1 MELKNTLLMPK
12 GSFSMRANLSQK
24 EPMMVDYFSDINLYE
39 KLLKKNEGHTPF
51 YLHDGPPYANNEIHS
66 GHALN
71 KIVKDII
78 IKSKALEGYYTPYTP
93 GWDTHGLPIENC
105 ITKQGVDRKNTPKDV
120 FRKKCREYAL
130 TQVDKQRKQMLRL
143 GVIGDYKNP
152 YMTLSK
158 DYEADQIKIFT
169 KMILDGLIY
178 KGLKPVNWSPSSES
192 ALAEAE
198 IEYKDVTAKTIY
210 VKFHVKDGK
219 NILTQDDDVV
229 IWTTTPWTLPANQ
242 GICLHPE
249 YEYGL
254 YKTDKGNL
262 LFLTSLLENLTQL
275 FELKDVSLIKKFKG
289 KDLVGI
295 TCYHP
300 ILEGKDSV
308 IVTDEY
314 VSKDSG
320 TGAVHLASGHGLDD
334 YRICKKNGIEPF
346 CPVDEKGYMTSDAG
360 KELKGLFYE
369 EASEKVIQMLTQR
382 GDILKLVEI
391 THSYPHDWRT
401 KKPTIFRA
409 TKQWF
414 CSIDKI
420 KDKLLQESDKVSYI
434 PEWGKV
440 RFQNMLSNRDD
451 WCISRQRLWGVPIP
465 IFYGEDEQ
473 PIIEKKIFEHVEEI
487 FRTEG
492 SDVWYSKEAKDL
504 LPDGYTSTHSPN
516 GKFTKETDIMDVWF
530 DSGSSFLASDI
541 NLNHPFPADIYLEGN
556 DQYRGWYNSSMI
568 LSVAYTGHTP
578 FKKIITHG
586 FLVDQNG
593 EKFSKSKQNGIDP
606 VTICDNYGADILRLW
621 TTTIDFTTA
630 EIKLTK
636 QLLNVCSE
644 EYKKIRNTF
653 KFMLTNLLDNDEKYS
668 IDFTY
673 HPLTLSYVDK
683 LMLNKLHQ
691 VTEDMKKA
699 YDNYNLMAVTDLMVN
714 FIVNDLSSFYLDFS
728 KDILYCDSKN
738 SIRRKNTQYVLL
750 NIVHDLA
757 IAYSPILSFTMEEV
771 YKYIPMKHKESIL
784 LENYPSH
791 VVNKKLLEDYQT
803 LFNLKV
809 NVNSLLEPLRKET
822 KEIGSSSE
830 ASVEYNANDKEK
842 EVILKIGENNIK
854 TILIVSSFKIALQN
868 KAYHHKGQRCDRC
881 WNYFDHLEETSDNMH
896 VCHRCNQVIKE
907 FE

>member
-24 EPMMVDYFSDINLYE
+24 EPTMVDYFSRINLYE
-39 KLLKKNEGHTPF
+39 KLLEKNSGRKPF

-105 ITKQGVDRKNTPKDV
+105 VTSMGVDRRKTPKAE
-120 FRKKCREYAL
+120 FRQKCREYAL
-130 TQVDKQRKQMLRL
+130 TQVDRQRKQMLRL
-143 GVIGDYKNP
+143 GVIGDYNHP
-152 YMTLSK
+152 YLTLNK
-158 DYEADQIKIFT
+158 DYEADQIRIFAR
-169 KMILDGLIY
+169 MILDGLIY
-178 KGLKPVNWSPSSES
+178 KGLKPVNWSPTSES

-198 IEYKDVTAKTIY
+198 IEYKDVVAKTIY

-219 NILTQDDDVV
+219 GKLSNDDSIV

-249 YEYGL
+249 FEYGL

-262 LFLTSLLENLTQL
+262 LFLTSLLDNLKEL
-275 FELKDVSLIKKFKG
+275 LELKDVKLLKTFKG
-289 KDLVGI
+289 KDLQGVI
-295 TCYHP
+295 CYHP
-300 ILEGKDSV
+300 ILKDKDS
-308 IVTDEY
+308 IVLTDEY

-346 CPVDEKGYMTSDAG
+346 CPVDEKGYMTSEAG
-360 KELKGLFYE
+360 KDLEGLFYE
-369 EASEKVIQMLTQR
+369 DCSTKVIEKLTESK
-382 GDILKLVEI
+382 DLLKLVEI

-420 KDKLLQESDKVSYI
+420 KDKLLNESDKVSYI

-465 IFYGEDEQ
+465 IIYTEDDR
-473 PIIEKKIFEHVEEI
+473 PIIDKKVFENIERI
-487 FRTEG
+487 FREEG
-492 SDVWYSKEAKDL
+492 SDIWYIKDASYF
-504 LPDGYTSTHSPN
+504 LPKGYTNKHSPN
-516 GKFTKETDIMDVWF
+516 NKYTKEVDIMDVWF

-541 NLNHPFPADIYLEGN
+541 HLNHPFPADIYLEGN

-568 LSVAYTGHTP
+568 LSVAYTGVTP

-593 EKFSKSKQNGIDP
+593 EKFSKSKKNGIDP

-630 EIKLTK
+630 EIKLSK
-636 QLLNVCSE
+636 QLLSVCSE

-673 HPLTLSYVDK
+673 HPLTLSYLDK
-683 LMLNKLHQ
+683 LMLNKLHE
-691 VTEDMKKA
+691 VTSSMKKA
-699 YDNYNLMAVTDLMVN
+699 YDNYNLMQVTDLMNN
-714 FIVNDLSSFYLDFS
+714 FIINDLSSFYLDFS
-728 KDILYCDSKN
+728 KDILYCESKN
-738 SIRRKNTQYVLL
+738 SIKRKNTQYVLL

-757 IAYSPILSFTMEEV
+757 IAYSPILSFTMEEI
-771 YKYIPMKHKESIL
+771 YTYLPMKRKESIL
-784 LENYPSH
+784 LENYPLH
-791 VVNKKLLEDYQT
+791 KVNDKLLEDYKT
-803 LFNLKV
+803 LYDLKMKV
-809 NVNSLLEPLRKET
+809 NALIEPVRKES

-830 ASVEYNANDKEK
+830 ASVIYNASEKEK
-842 EVILKIGENNIK
+842 ELISKIGLDNIK
-854 TILIVSSFKIALQN
+854 TVLIVSSFELGDEN
-868 KAYHHKGQRCDRC
+868 KVYHHKGQRCDRC
-881 WNYFDHLEETSDNMH
+881 WNYFDTLEEVDKSTH
-896 VCHRCNQVIKE
+896 VCHRCHQAIKE
-907 FE
+907 FK